1 MRFLRITASTF
12 DTVQSEGAGGTGAS
26 APARVLYVGDRERFA
41 SWGLPGFG
49 DAGRDD
55 AGETDAEADGDR
67 SDGSGGAGE
76 TGRGDALDAAS
87 VETAAEALDL
97 LARTDVSCVVS
108 AGRLPDVDAPTLVEG
123 VRELFPNL
131 PVVVVGETADPDLA
145 SAVLDRGA
153 TDFVCWR
160 GESHQPRQA
169 ARRIEA
175 AVARYRAERA
185 AAQTE
190 AYFDALVY
198 QASDAV
204 LTIDT
209 DNRIVFANRAVES
222 VFGHDPAELVGER
235 LTTLIPER
243 LRESHLAA
251 FDRYVETGART
262 MDWDRV
268 ELPGRHADGHEVPLS
283 LSFREVS
290 CAGRRRFSA
299 VVRDVTDRKEA
310 EDERRLLHA
319 MTRALAAA
327 DTLRDG
333 LEAAVREVCDATEW
347 GYGEA
352 WVPAADGARLERT
365 SAAHAASDDFE
376 PFERASEAASFARGE
391 GLPGRVWESREPVW
405 LNNAAELSAEAF
417 PRAEQAR
424 AAGLKAAL
432 GVPIVH
438 AGSVVAMLT
447 FYMPTE
453 KPADDRLVD
462 IVTTVATE
470 LGELTARKRAEDE
483 LKREK
488 EFVEGALNVLPDVF
502 FSLDA
507 SGRLVRWNDRAN
519 AVTGYDDADLRSRP
533 ATDMFADEYADRI
546 NDAIGRV
553 FDQGVARVQAPLRT
567 ADGREIPYEFTGAL
581 LEDDDGNP
589 RGIAGIGR
597 DVTDRKRREAEL
609 QVSREKYQRL
619 VETAPNAIFIVDAE
633 TGTIIDTNEA
643 AADLLDK
650 SRDEIVGMDQSGL
663 HPSEEADRYRDVF
676 ESHVADGRV
685 VRDDD
690 EYYVVTDDGTEIP
703 VEISAGV
710 TEVGDRTLNQAV
722 FRDVSERKRREETLA
737 KLREATRELMS
748 AESKRDIC
756 EVAVSTARDILD
768 LPVSGI
774 HLYDEA
780 EAVLWPAA
788 TTSEAEKLFD
798 GVPTFEAGES
808 LAWVVYSSGTAKLYD
823 SVRDEE
829 GAYNRETAVQTEMI
843 LPLGDHGVLTSG
855 STRSETFTESK
866 RNLAKILATNT
877 EAALDRADR
886 EQTIER
892 QRDQLQ
898 AELEEVFERI
908 DDGFFALDDEWR
920 FTYVNERAERLLGA
934 AETELYGEV
943 FGDTL
948 PEVAESGASEAFRR
962 AVDRQEP
969 VSREAYL
976 DAFGAWFEFHAY
988 PSESGLSVY
997 FRDVTERKRREQQLR
1012 QQNER
1017 LESFASML
1025 AHEVRNPLAIAQIY
1039 LQTART
1045 GDEDAFDEIE
1055 TALGRIEE
1063 MVDVL
1068 LVMTRGD
1075 DATMDPEPVS
1085 LSERADEAWSKVSA
1099 TGDLEVETDRVLE
1112 AEPHHVRHLL
1122 ENLFRNAV
1130 EHVDGDVTVR
1140 VGDLPD
1146 GFYVEDDGPGVPE
1159 EDRERVFEAGYTTGP
1174 EGIGLGLTFISQL
1187 AELYGWERRLTEGTD
1202 GGARFEFTNVSPA
1215 AEEPPSE

>member
-1 MRFLRITASTF
+1 M
-12 DTVQSEGAGGTGAS
+12 QSEGAGGTGAS

-49 DAGRDD
+49 DAERD
-55 AGETDAEADGDR
+55 AGEAHAEADGDS
-67 SDGSGGAGE
+67 SDGTGGAGE
-76 TGRGDALDAAS
+76 TGRSDTLDAAS
-87 VETAAEALDL
+87 VETATEALDFL
-97 LARTDVSCVVS
+97 SRTDVSCVVS

-123 VRELFPNL
+123 VRELFPTL
-131 PVVVVGETADPDLA
+131 PVVVVDETADPDLA
-145 SAVLDRGA
+145 SAVLDHEA
-153 TDFVCWR
+153 TDFVDWR

-185 AAQTE
+185 AERTE
-190 AYFDALVY
+190 AYFDALVSR
-198 QASDAV
+198 APDAV

-209 DNRIVFANRAVES
+209 DGRIAFANQAVES
-222 VFGHDPAELVGER
+222 VFGYDPAELVGEP
-235 LTTLIPER
+235 LTTLVPER

-283 LSFREVS
+283 LSIREVS
-290 CAGRRRFSA
+290 CDGRRRFSA
-299 VVRDVTDRKEA
+299 VVRDATDRRA
-310 EDERRLLHA
+310 VADERR
-319 MTRALAAA
+319 
-327 DTLRDG
+327 
-333 LEAAVREVCDATEW
+333 
-347 GYGEA
+347 
-352 WVPAADGARLERT
+352 RLE
-365 SAAHAASDDFE
+365 
-376 PFERASEAASFARGE
+376 
-391 GLPGRVWESREPVW
+391 
-405 LNNAAELSAEAF
+405 
-417 PRAEQAR
+417 
-424 AAGLKAAL
+424 
-432 GVPIVH
+432 
-438 AGSVVAMLT
+438 
-447 FYMPTE
+447 
-453 KPADDRLVD
+453 
-462 IVTTVATE
+462 
-470 LGELTARKRAEDE
+470 
-483 LKREK
+483 REK
-488 EFVEGALNVLPDVF
+488 EFVDGALDALPDVF

-533 ATDMFADEYADRI
+533 ATDLFADEYADRI
-546 NDAIGRV
+546 NDAIARV

-589 RGIAGIGR
+589 RGITGIGR

-609 QVSREKYQRL
+609 QASRERYQRL

-643 AADLLDK
+643 AADLLD
-650 SRDEIVGMDQSGL
+650 RPREEVVGMHQSEL
-663 HPSEEADRYRDVF
+663 HPSEEADRYRGVF
-676 ESHVADGRV
+676 ESHVEDGGAR
-685 VRDDD
+685 RDDD
-690 EYYVVTDDGTEIP
+690 DYYVVRNDGTEVP
-703 VEISAGV
+703 VEINAGV

-722 FRDVSERKRREETLA
+722 FRDISERKQREETLA

-768 LPVSGI
+768 LPISGI
-774 HLYDEA
+774 HLYDDA

-788 TTSEAEKLFD
+788 TTSEAEALFD

-808 LAWVVYSSGTAKLYD
+808 LAWEVYSSGTARLYD
-823 SVRDEE
+823 SVRDEK
-829 GAYNRETAVQTEMI
+829 GAYNRETAIQTEMI

-866 RNLAKILATNT
+866 RNLAKILAANA
-877 EAALDRADR
+877 ESALDRADR

-908 DDGFFALDDEWR
+908 DDGFLALDDEWR

-943 FGDTL
+943 LWDTL

-962 AVDRQEP
+962 AVDRQKP

-997 FRDVTERKRREQQLR
+997 FRDVTERKHREQQLR

-1045 GDEDAFDEIE
+1045 GDDDAFDEIE

-1075 DATMDPEPVS
+1075 DATIDPEPVS
-1085 LSERADEAWSKVSA
+1085 LAERAAEAWSKVSA

-1140 VGDLPD
+1140 VGDLPG
-1146 GFYVEDDGPGVPE
+1146 GFYVEDDGPGVPA
-1159 EDRERVFEAGYTTGP
+1159 EDRERVFEAGYTTGA

-1187 AELYGWERRLTEGTD
+1187 AELYGWDRRLTEGTD
-1202 GGARFEFTNVSPA
+1202 GGARFEFRNVSPA
-1215 AEEPPSE
+1215 AEEAPSE